1 MKRRLLGTLRRQF
14 WRAKI
19 LTSRPNEPGKPP
31 KRTKNV
37 RSERFD
43 VTYSRPGTISYL
55 PFPNLISD
63 ISSETRYRRIS
74 GKQTRDAFH
83 STKSFGTFETRATG
97 TENSSESS
105 LKIRKLLDF
114 QNANRSVENFG
125 NFGNQMKWQFPVT
138 EFSKIWVY
146 LGSFHST
153 KIPVLISGNFQWR
166 KEQYFQ

>member
-19 LTSRPNEPGKPP
+19 LTSRSNEPGKPP

-63 ISSETRYRRIS
+63 TSSETRYRRIS
-74 GKQTRDAFH
+74 GEQTRDAFH
-83 STKSFGTFETRATG
+83 STKSFGTFETRANG

-114 QNANRSVENFG
+114 
-125 NFGNQMKWQFPVT
+125 
-138 EFSKIWVY
+138 
-146 LGSFHST
+146 
-153 KIPVLISGNFQWR
+153 
-166 KEQYFQ
+166 